1 MSQRLSNGSMN
12 QMNDK
17 ADMEEQTETK
27 LSKELVFS
35 AIEGDGKSMIKVGDL
50 LWDGEGF
57 EKDEKRALLW
67 YSLAADKGWI
77 SDNLLKYYKKEP
89 ITIERLEKIEVWLLK
104 GGIGS
109 YEDFVDLIKEH
120 EVDNMNF
127 WLDVAVK
134 YNLLTEFSELINS
147 KYYTLGST
155 LCEQWLSKAI
165 EIGNA
170 EAMYA
175 RAEHAPA
182 KEKVRWYTEAAESG
196 SQSAISLLGFLYKR
210 GKWHGAEVDIDYEKA
225 VYWFEKS
232 TSHFERTL
240 AKDLKEKMEEEK

>member
-1 MSQRLSNGSMN
+1 MN

-35 AIEGDGKSMIKVGDL
+35 AIEGDGESMKKVGDL

-89 ITIERLEKIEVWLLK
+89 ITIERLEKIEVWLLRDRK
-104 GGIGS
+104 D
-109 YEDFVDLIKEH
+109 EDIVNLIKEH
-120 EVDNMNF
+120 KGDNMNF
-127 WLDVAVK
+127 WVDVAVN
-134 YNLLTEFSELINS
+134 YNLLNEFSWLIENQ
-147 KYYTLGST
+147 YYRLGPT

-165 EIGNA
+165 EKGNA
-170 EAMYA
+170 VAMYT
-175 RAEHAPA
+175 RAKYAPME
-182 KEKVRWYTEAAESG
+182 EKVRWYTEAAERG
-196 SQSAISLLGFLYKR
+196 YQSAISQLGQLYR
-210 GKWHGAEVDIDYEKA
+210 HGKWNGAEVGIDYEKA
-225 VYWFEKS
+225 VYWLEKS
-232 TSHFERTL
+232 SSNYERFL
-240 AKDLKEKMEEEK
+240 AKDLRQKMEEEQ